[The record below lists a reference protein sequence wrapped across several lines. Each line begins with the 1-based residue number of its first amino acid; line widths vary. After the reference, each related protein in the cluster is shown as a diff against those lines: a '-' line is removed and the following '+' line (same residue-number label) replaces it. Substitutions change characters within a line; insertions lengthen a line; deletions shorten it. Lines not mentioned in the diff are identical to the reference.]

1 MAAVTFKTN
10 LRGLSR
16 DEYKGLATT
25 LCAGCGHNSITN
37 HIVKA
42 LYEHGVDPFRLAK
55 MSGIGCS
62 SKATAYFVERAHA
75 FNAVHG
81 RMPAVT
87 TGAALADREL
97 LFLGISGDGDTAS
110 IGLGQF
116 CHMLRRNVDCTY
128 VVENNGVYGLTKGQ
142 FSATADPG
150 SVQRKGRVN
159 QLETID
165 IAGLAVQLGASFVA
179 RSFSGDGAQLVPLL
193 RAALSHRGTAVLDVI
208 SPCVTF
214 NDHEGSTKS
223 YQYVKDHELVLQDLD
238 FIPAQEEVTVEYP
251 EGSATEVELHDG
263 SLLRLRKLGSEHDP
277 RDRLS
282 ALRVIDEARRQGE
295 VVTGLL
301 YVNPAAEDLCSAEN
315 LPQVPLRDLAE
326 KELRLSP
333 AQFANLLRE
342 WT

>member
-1 MAAVTFKTN
+1 MAAVAVKTN
-10 LRGLSR
+10 RLGLTR
-16 DEYKGLATT
+16 DDYKGLATT

-42 LYEHGVDPFRLAK
+42 LYDHGVDPYRLAK

-87 TGAALADREL
+87 TGAALADRQL

-116 CHMLRRNVDCTY
+116 CHLLRRNVDCTY

-150 SVQRKGRVN
+150 SVQRKGTVN
-159 QLETID
+159 HLKTID

-179 RSFSGDGAQLVPLL
+179 RSFSGDGPQLVPLL

-223 YQYVKDHELVLQDLD
+223 YQYVKDHELILQELD
-238 FIPAQEEVTVEYP
+238 FIPQQTEIEVDYP
-251 EGSATEVELHDG
+251 EGTSTDVELHDG
-263 SLLRLRKLGSEHDP
+263 SHLRLRKLAGDHDP
-277 RDRLS
+277 QDRLA
-282 ALRVIDEARRQGE
+282 ALRVIDDGRQSGE

-301 YVNPAAEDLCSAEN
+301 YVNPNTPDLATAEC
-315 LPQVPLRDLAE
+315 LPSSPLRDFGE
-326 KELRLSP
+326 EQLRLSP
-333 AQFANLLRE
+333 QQFAALLSE
-342 WT
+342 WA

>member
-1 MAAVTFKTN
+1 VSAVTVKTN
-10 LRGLSR
+10 SLGLTR
-16 DEYKGLATT
+16 DDYKGLATT

-42 LYEHGVDPFRLAK
+42 LYDHGVNPYRLAK

-62 SKATAYFVERAHA
+62 SKATAYFVERSHA

-87 TGAALADREL
+87 TGVAVADREL
-97 LFLGISGDGDTAS
+97 LLMGISGDGDTAS

-116 CHMLRRNVDCTY
+116 CHLVRRNVDCTY
-128 VVENNGVYGLTKGQ
+128 VVEDNGVYGLTKGQ
-142 FSATADPG
+142 FSATADLG
-150 SVQRKGRVN
+150 SVQRKGTVN
-159 QLETID
+159 ELETID

-179 RSFSGDGAQLVPLL
+179 RSFSGDGQQLVPLL

-223 YQYVKDHELVLQDLD
+223 YQYVKEHELILQELD
-238 FIPAQEEVTVEYP
+238 FIPQQPEVEVEYA
-251 EGSATEVELHDG
+251 EGTSTEVELHDG
-263 SLLRLRKLGSEHDP
+263 SHLRLRKLGREHNP
-277 RDRLS
+277 HDRLE
-282 ALRVIDEARRQGE
+282 ALRVIDEGRQSGE

-301 YVNPAAEDLCSAEN
+301 YVNPDALDLSSREH
-315 LPQVPLRDLAE
+315 LPQAPLRDLSE
-326 KELRLSP
+326 SELRLSP
-333 AQFANLLRE
+333 EQFASLQQGWR
-342 WT
+342 

>member
-1 MAAVTFKTN
+1 MATVPVKLN
-10 LRGLSR
+10 PIGLSR
-16 DEYKGLATT
+16 DDYKGLATT

-42 LYEHGVDPFRLAK
+42 LYDHGVDPYRLAK

-81 RMPAVT
+81 RMPAVS
-87 TGAALADREL
+87 TGAAVADRDL
-97 LFLGISGDGDTAS
+97 LLLGISGDGDTAS

-116 CHMLRRNVDCTY
+116 CHLLRRNVDCTY

-142 FSATADPG
+142 FSATADLG
-150 SVQRKGRVN
+150 SVQKKGTVN

-214 NDHEGSTKS
+214 NDHDGSTKS
-223 YQYVKDHELVLQDLD
+223 YQYVKDHEVILQEVD
-238 FIPAQEEVTVEYP
+238 FIPQQAEVAVEYE
-251 EGSATEVELHDG
+251 EGSSTEVELHDG
-263 SLLRLRKLGSEHDP
+263 SSLRLRKLGRDHDP
-277 RDRLS
+277 KNRLA
-282 ALRVIDEARRQGE
+282 ALQVIDEGRQKGE

-301 YVNPAAEDLCSAEN
+301 YVNTAAADLCTAEN
-315 LPQVPLRDLAE
+315 LPKTPLRDLDE
-326 KELRLSP
+326 SQLRLSP
-333 AQFANLLRE
+333 DQFASLLRE
-342 WT
+342 WA

>member
-1 MAAVTFKTN
+1 MAAITVKTN
-10 LRGLSR
+10 PRGLSR
-16 DEYKGLATT
+16 DDYKGLATT

-42 LYEHGVDPFRLAK
+42 LYDHGVDPFRLAK

-116 CHMLRRNVDCTY
+116 CHLLRRNVDCTY

-150 SVQRKGRVN
+150 SVLRKGAVN

-179 RSFSGDGAQLVPLL
+179 RSFSGDGPQLVPLL

-223 YQYVKDHELVLQDLD
+223 YQYVKEHELILQDLD
-238 FIPAQEEVTVEYP
+238 FIPQQAEVEVSYD
-251 EGSATEVELHDG
+251 EGTATEVELHDG
-263 SLLRLRKLGSEHDP
+263 SHLRLRKLGRDHNP
-277 RDRLS
+277 QDRLE
-282 ALRVIDEARRQGE
+282 ALRVIDEGRRSGE

-301 YVNPAAEDLCSAEN
+301 YVNPEVPDLCSAQH
-315 LPQVPLRDLAE
+315 LPQTPLRDLDAPQ
-326 KELRLSP
+326 LRLTRD
-333 AQFANLLRE
+333 QFAALLEE
-342 WT
+342 WS

>member
-1 MAAVTFKTN
+1 MAAVTVKTN
-10 LRGLSR
+10 PLGLTR
-16 DEYKGLATT
+16 DDYKGLATT

-42 LYEHGVDPFRLAK
+42 LYDHGVDPYRLAK

-62 SKATAYFVERAHA
+62 SKATAYFVDRAHA

-87 TGAALADREL
+87 TGAAVADREL

-116 CHMLRRNVDCTY
+116 CHLLRRNVDCTY
-128 VVENNGVYGLTKGQ
+128 IVENNGVYGLTKGQ

-150 SVQRKGRVN
+150 SVQKKGMVN

-179 RSFSGDGAQLVPLL
+179 RSFSGDGPQLVPLL

-208 SPCVTF
+208 SPCVAF

-223 YQYVKDHELVLQDLD
+223 YQYVKDHELILQELD
-238 FIPAQEEVTVEYP
+238 FIPNQAEVEVNYP
-251 EGSATEVELHDG
+251 EGTSTEVELHDG
-263 SLLRLRKLGSEHDP
+263 SHLRLRKLGREHDP
-277 RDRLS
+277 EDRLA
-282 ALRVIDEARRQGE
+282 ALGVIDDGRRSGE

-301 YVNPAAEDLCSAEN
+301 YVNPTTPDLCTAEN
-315 LPQVPLRDLAE
+315 LPKSPLRDLTE
-326 KELRLSP
+326 EQLRLTP
-333 AQFANLLRE
+333 AQFTALLQE
-342 WT
+342 WS

>member
-1 MAAVTFKTN
+1 MAAVTVKTN
-10 LRGLSR
+10 PLGLSR
-16 DEYKGLATT
+16 DDYKGLATT

-42 LYEHGVDPFRLAK
+42 LYDHGVDPYRLAK

-87 TGAALADREL
+87 TGAAVANREL

-116 CHMLRRNVDCTY
+116 CHLLRRNVDCTY
-128 VVENNGVYGLTKGQ
+128 IVENNGVYGLTKGQ

-150 SVQRKGRVN
+150 SVQRKGTVN

-179 RSFSGDGAQLVPLL
+179 RSFSGDGQQLVPLL

-208 SPCVTF
+208 SPCVAF

-223 YQYVKDHELVLQDLD
+223 YHYVKEHELVLHGLD
-238 FIPAQEEVTVEYP
+238 FIPQQTEVAVDYA
-251 EGSATEVELHDG
+251 EGTSTDVELHDG
-263 SLLRLRKLGSEHDP
+263 SHLRLRKLGPEHDP
-277 RDRLS
+277 QDRLS
-282 ALRVIDEARRQGE
+282 ALRVIDEGRQSAE

-301 YVNPAAEDLCSAEN
+301 YVNPAAPDLCTMEN
-315 LPQVPLRDLAE
+315 LPQSPLRDLGEA
-326 KELRLSP
+326 ELRLTP
-333 AQFANLLRE
+333 DQFAALLRE
-342 WT
+342 WQ

>member
-1 MAAVTFKTN
+1 MAPVSVKTN
-10 LRGLSR
+10 PLGLTR
-16 DEYKGLATT
+16 EDYKGLATT

-42 LYEHGVDPFRLAK
+42 LYDHGVDPYRLAK

-62 SKATAYFVERAHA
+62 SKATAYFVERSHA

-87 TGAALADREL
+87 TGAAVADRDL
-97 LFLGISGDGDTAS
+97 VLLGISGDGDTAS

-116 CHMLRRNVDCTY
+116 CHLLRRNVDCTY

-150 SVQRKGRVN
+150 SVQRKGTVN

-179 RSFSGDGAQLVPLL
+179 RSFSGDGQQLVPLL
-193 RAALSHRGTAVLDVI
+193 RAALSHRGTAVLDVV

-223 YQYVKDHELVLQDLD
+223 YQYVKEHEVVLQELD
-238 FIPAQEEVTVEYP
+238 FIPQQEELTVEYS
-251 EGSATEVELHDG
+251 EGTTTDVELHDG
-263 SLLRLRKLGSEHDP
+263 SHLRLRKLSHQHNP
-277 RDRLS
+277 QDRLG
-282 ALRVIDEARRQGE
+282 ALRVIDQGRLSGE

-301 YVNPAAEDLCSAEN
+301 YVRPEAPDLCSREH
-315 LPQVPLRDLAE
+315 LPAAPLRDLGEA
-326 KELRLSP
+326 ELRLSP
-333 AQFANLLRE
+333 QQFASLLQE
-342 WT
+342 LA

>member
-1 MAAVTFKTN
+1 MAAVTAKTN
-10 LRGLSR
+10 PLGLSR
-16 DEYKGLATT
+16 DDYKGLATT

-42 LYEHGVDPFRLAK
+42 LYDHGVDPYRLAK

-87 TGAALADREL
+87 TGAAVANREL

-116 CHMLRRNVDCTY
+116 CHLLRRNVDCTY
-128 VVENNGVYGLTKGQ
+128 IVENNGVYGLTKGQ

-150 SVQRKGRVN
+150 SVQRKGTVN

-179 RSFSGDGAQLVPLL
+179 RSFSGDGQQLVPLL

-208 SPCVTF
+208 SPCVAF

-223 YQYVKDHELVLQDLD
+223 YHYVKEHELVLHGLD
-238 FIPAQEEVTVEYP
+238 FIPQQTEVAVDYA
-251 EGSATEVELHDG
+251 EGTSTDVELHDG
-263 SLLRLRKLGSEHDP
+263 SHLRLRKLGPEHDP
-277 RDRLS
+277 QDRLS
-282 ALRVIDEARRQGE
+282 ALRVIDEGRQSAE

-301 YVNPAAEDLCSAEN
+301 YVNPAAPDLCTMEN
-315 LPQVPLRDLAE
+315 LPQSPLRDLGEA
-326 KELRLSP
+326 ELRLTP
-333 AQFANLLRE
+333 DQFAALLRE
-342 WT
+342 WQ

>member
-1 MAAVTFKTN
+1 MAAVTVKTN
-10 LRGLSR
+10 RLGLTR
-16 DEYKGLATT
+16 DDYKGLATT

-42 LYEHGVDPFRLAK
+42 LYEHGVDPYRLAK

-87 TGAALADREL
+87 TGAAVADREL

-116 CHMLRRNVDCTY
+116 CHLLRRNVDCTY

-150 SVQRKGRVN
+150 SVQRKGTVN

-179 RSFSGDGAQLVPLL
+179 RSFSGDGAQLVPLM

-223 YQYVKDHELVLQDLD
+223 YQYVKDHELILQELD
-238 FIPAQEEVTVEYP
+238 FIPQQIEVEVNYEEGT
-251 EGSATEVELHDG
+251 ATEVELHDG
-263 SLLRLRKLGSEHDP
+263 SHLRLRKLGREHDP
-277 RDRLS
+277 QDRLA
-282 ALRVIDEARRQGE
+282 ALRVIDEARRSGE

-301 YVNPAAEDLCSAEN
+301 YVNPDSPDLSTAEN
-315 LPQVPLRDLAE
+315 LPQTPLRDLGE
-326 KELRLSP
+326 QELRLTSD
-333 AQFANLLRE
+333 QFAALLQE
-342 WT
+342 WS